1 MFGKEKGSN
10 SPKMK
15 FLSFFTLMFLLS
27 ILPSNDIK
35 EVNPTEMAKDSLTF
49 KFRRQEPFSLKRVVP
64 NSSFGVG
71 ERLEFS
77 ISYGPIVAGNAV
89 MEIKEITRY
98 NNHKCFRLV
107 STAKSNKFFSLF
119 FKVDDRVESLMDVY
133 GLFSLHFEKHLRE
146 GKYRTDR
153 YVDFDQKQHL
163 AFADGDTIPVQ
174 EYVQDALS
182 SLYYVRTLNL
192 QVGNSVFVE
201 NHSDKK
207 NYSLEVR
214 VLKRE
219 KVRVPAGEFDCL
231 VIEPMLRASGIF
243 KHKGKLTVWL
253 TDDQFKIP
261 VLMKSKVA
269 VGSIASK
276 LKKYTLGKIGK
287 Y

>member
-1 MFGKEKGSN
+1 
-10 SPKMK
+10 MK
-15 FLSFFTLMFLLS
+15 FFLLLTS
-27 ILPSNDIK
+27 VLLVWIWPWTNIRSVDSGD
-35 EVNPTEMAKDSLTF
+35 VAKDSLTL
-49 KFRRQEPFSLKRVVP
+49 KLRELAPSTLKRVVP

-77 ISYGPIVAGNAV
+77 ITYGPIVAGTAV
-89 MEIKEITRY
+89 MEVKEITRY
-98 NNHKCFRLV
+98 NDHRCFRLV
-107 STAKSNKFFSLF
+107 STAESNKFFSVF

-146 GKYRTDR
+146 GKYRADR
-153 YVDFDQKQHL
+153 YVDFDHSQRL
-163 AFADGDTIPVQ
+163 AFAAEDTIPIKQ
-174 EYVQDALS
+174 YVQDALS

-192 QVGNSVFVE
+192 HPGNSVFVE

-207 NYSLEVR
+207 NYSLEVK
-214 VLKRE
+214 VLRRE
-219 KVRVPAGEFDCL
+219 RVRVPAGEFDCL
-231 VIEPMLRASGIF
+231 VVEPMLRASGIF

-253 TDDQFKIP
+253 TDDRFRIP

-276 LKKYTLGKIGK
+276 LKGYTLGKISG

>member
-1 MFGKEKGSN
+1 
-10 SPKMK
+10 MK
-15 FLSFFTLMFLLS
+15 VLLFFILISGLS
-27 ILPSNDIK
+27 ILPSNIVPR
-35 EVNPTEMAKDSLTF
+35 VNSAQLEPDSLTP
-49 KFRRQEPFSLKRVVP
+49 RLRQLEPFALKRVVP
-64 NSSFGVG
+64 NPAFGVG
-71 ERLEFS
+71 ETLEFS
-77 ISYGPIVAGNAV
+77 ISYGPISAGEAV
-89 MEIKEITRY
+89 MEVKEIIRY
-98 NNHKCFRLV
+98 NNHKCFRLI
-107 STAKSNKFFSLF
+107 STAKSNKFFSFF
-119 FKVDDRVESLMDVY
+119 FKVDDRVESLLEVY
-133 GLFSLHFEKHLRE
+133 GLYSLHFEKHLRE
-146 GKYRTDR
+146 GKYRADR

-163 AFADGDTIPVQ
+163 AFADGDTIPIQ

-207 NYSLEVR
+207 NYSLEVK

-219 KVRVPAGEFDCL
+219 KVKVPAGEFDCL
-231 VIEPMLRASGIF
+231 VVEPILRASGIF

-276 LKKYTLGKIGK
+276 LEKYTLGKIGK

>member
-1 MFGKEKGSN
+1 MF
-10 SPKMK
+10 
-15 FLSFFTLMFLLS
+15 LLFFTLVFLLS
-27 ILPSNDIK
+27 ILPSNNVK
-35 EVNPTEMAKDSLTF
+35 EVNSTEMVKDSLSL
-49 KFRRQEPFSLKRVVP
+49 RLRQLEPFSLKRVIP
-64 NSSFGVG
+64 NSSFGIG

-77 ISYGPIVAGNAV
+77 ITYGPIVAGNAV
-89 MEIKEITRY
+89 MEIKEITKY
-98 NNHKCFRLV
+98 NNQKCFRLI

-119 FKVDDRVESLMDVY
+119 FKVDDKVESLMDVY

-146 GKYRTDR
+146 GKYRADR
-153 YVDFDQKQHL
+153 YVDFDQKRHL
-163 AFADGDTIPVQ
+163 AFADGDTIPIQ

-182 SLYYVRTLNL
+182 SLYYIRTLNL
-192 QVGNSVFVE
+192 KVGNSVFVE

-207 NYSLEVR
+207 NYTLEVK

-219 KVRVPAGEFDCL
+219 RVRVPAGEFNCL
-231 VIEPMLRASGIF
+231 VVEPMLRAGGIF
-243 KHKGKLTVWL
+243 KHKGRLTVWL

-261 VLMKSKVA
+261 VLMKSKVV

>member
-1 MFGKEKGSN
+1 
-10 SPKMK
+10 MK
-15 FLSFFTLMFLLS
+15 FFLFLTS
-27 ILPSNDIK
+27 VLLVWIWPWANIK
-35 EVNPTEMAKDSLTF
+35 SVDSGDAAKDSLTL
-49 KFRRQEPFSLKRVVP
+49 KLRELAPSTLKRVVP

-77 ISYGPIVAGNAV
+77 ISYGPIVAGTAV
-89 MEIKEITRY
+89 MEVKEITRY
-98 NNHKCFRLV
+98 NDHKCFRLV
-107 STAKSNKFFSLF
+107 STAKSNKLFSVF

-133 GLFSLHFEKHLRE
+133 GLFSLRFEKHLRE
-146 GKYRTDR
+146 GKYRADK
-153 YVDFDQKQHL
+153 YVDFDHSQHL
-163 AFADGDTIPVQ
+163 AFADGDTIPVK

-182 SLYYVRTLNL
+182 SLYYVRTFNL
-192 QVGNSVFVE
+192 HPGNSIFVE

-207 NYSLEVR
+207 NYSLEVK
-214 VLKRE
+214 VLRRE

-231 VIEPMLRASGIF
+231 VVEPMLRASGIF

-253 TDDQFKIP
+253 TDDRFRIP

-276 LKKYTLGKIGK
+276 LKNYTLGKISG

>member
-1 MFGKEKGSN
+1 MKLLLFSTLIFSSSVLPLNNVKGIN
-10 SPKMK
+10 S
-15 FLSFFTLMFLLS
+15 
-27 ILPSNDIK
+27 
-35 EVNPTEMAKDSLTF
+35 TEMVGDSLTL
-49 KFRRQEPFSLKRVVP
+49 RLRQLEPFSLKRVVP
-64 NSSFGVG
+64 NRSFGVG

-77 ISYGPIVAGNAV
+77 ITYGPLVAGEAV
-89 MEIKEITRY
+89 MKIEEITKY
-98 NNHKCFRLV
+98 NDHKCFRLV

-119 FKVDDRVESLMDVY
+119 FNVDDRVESLMDVY

-146 GKYRTDR
+146 GKYRADK
-153 YVDFDQKQHL
+153 YVDFDQEQHL
-163 AFADGDTIPVQ
+163 AFADGDTIPIQ

-192 QVGNSVFVE
+192 KVGNSVFVE

-207 NYSLEVR
+207 NYSLEVK

-219 KVRVPAGEFDCL
+219 KIRVPAGEFDCL
-231 VIEPMLRASGIF
+231 KIEPMLRASGIF

-253 TDDQFKIP
+253 TNDRFKIP

>member
-1 MFGKEKGSN
+1 
-10 SPKMK
+10 MK
-15 FLSFFTLMFLLS
+15 LFLYSTLIFFSSTLPLDS
-27 ILPSNDIK
+27 VRGVDS
-35 EVNPTEMAKDSLTF
+35 TETVGDSLTL
-49 KFRRQEPFSLKRVVP
+49 RLRQFEPYSLKRVAP
-64 NSSFGVG
+64 NRSFGVG

-77 ISYGPIVAGNAV
+77 ITYGPIVAGEAV
-89 MEIKEITRY
+89 MVIEEITKY
-98 NNHKCFRLV
+98 NDHKCFRLV
-107 STAKSNKFFSLF
+107 STAKSNKLFSVF

-146 GKYRTDR
+146 GKYRADR

-163 AFADGDTIPVQ
+163 AFADGDTIPIQ

-192 QVGNSVFVE
+192 RVGNSVFVE

-207 NYSLEVR
+207 NYSLEVK
-214 VLKRE
+214 VLRRE

-243 KHKGKLTVWL
+243 KHTGKLTVWL
-253 TDDQFKIP
+253 TDDRFKIP

-276 LKKYTLGKIGK
+276 LKEYTLGKIGK

>member
-1 MFGKEKGSN
+1 
-10 SPKMK
+10 MK
-15 FLSFFTLMFLLS
+15 LLLFFTLMFMSS
-27 ILPSNDIK
+27 ILPLNTVRGVSSSDT
-35 EVNPTEMAKDSLTF
+35 VTDSSTL
-49 KFRRQEPFSLKRVVP
+49 RPRPAGSLSLKRVAP

-98 NNHKCFRLV
+98 NDHKCFRLV
-107 STAKSNKFFSLF
+107 STAESNKFFSLF
-119 FKVDDRVESLMDVY
+119 FKVDDKVESLMDIY

-146 GKYRTDR
+146 GKYRADR

-163 AFADGDTIPVQ
+163 AFADGDTIPIQ

-182 SLYYVRTLNL
+182 SLYYVRTLHL

-207 NYSLEVR
+207 NYSLEVK

-219 KVRVPAGEFDCL
+219 KVRVPAGEFNCL
-231 VIEPMLRASGIF
+231 VVEPMLRAGGIF

-276 LKKYTLGKIGK
+276 LKKYALGKIGQ

>member
-1 MFGKEKGSN
+1 
-10 SPKMK
+10 MK
-15 FLSFFTLMFLLS
+15 LLLFFTLMFLSL
-27 ILPSNDIK
+27 ILPSNSIK
-35 EVNPTEMAKDSLTF
+35 GVNSTEMAGDSLTL
-49 KFRRQEPFSLKRVVP
+49 RLRQSEPFSLKRVVP
-64 NSSFGVG
+64 NRSFGVG

-77 ISYGPIVAGNAV
+77 ITYGPLVAGNAV
-89 MEIKEITRY
+89 MQIEEITKY
-98 NNHKCFRLV
+98 NNHKCFRLI
-107 STAKSNKFFSLF
+107 STAKSSKFFSLF

-146 GKYRTDR
+146 GKYRADR
-153 YVDFDQKQHL
+153 YVDFDQKRHL
-163 AFADGDTIPVQ
+163 AFADGDTIPIQ

-207 NYSLEVR
+207 NYSLEVK
-214 VLKRE
+214 VLRRE
-219 KVRVPAGEFDCL
+219 KIRVPAGEFDCL

-243 KHKGKLTVWL
+243 KHTGELTVWL
-253 TDDQFKIP
+253 TNDRFKIP

>member
-1 MFGKEKGSN
+1 
-10 SPKMK
+10 MK
-15 FLSFFTLMFLLS
+15 FLSFFILMFLLPIS
-27 ILPSNDIK
+27 PSNNTQK
-35 EVNPTEMAKDSLTF
+35 AQATEMTKDSLTLRL
-49 KFRRQEPFSLKRVVP
+49 RRQDPFSLKRVVP

-77 ISYGPIVAGNAV
+77 INYGPIVAGSAA
-89 MEIKEITRY
+89 MEIEEITRY

-119 FKVDDRVESLMDVY
+119 FKVNDRVESLMDVY

-146 GKYRTDR
+146 GKYRADR
-153 YVDFDQKQHL
+153 YVDFDQKRHL
-163 AFADGDTIPVQ
+163 AFADGDTMPVK

-182 SLYYVRTLNL
+182 SLYYIRTLNL

-207 NYSLEVR
+207 NYSLEVK
-214 VLKRE
+214 VLRRE

-231 VIEPMLRASGIF
+231 VVEPMLRASGIF

-276 LKKYTLGKIGK
+276 LKRYTLGKIGK

>member
-1 MFGKEKGSN
+1 
-10 SPKMK
+10 MK
-15 FLSFFTLMFLLS
+15 CLLFFTSVFLVWV
-27 ILPSNDIK
+27 LPSAGAENGNSGDM
-35 EVNPTEMAKDSLTF
+35 VTDSVTL
-49 KFRRQEPFSLKRVVP
+49 KLREPGSSSLKRVAP

-71 ERLEFS
+71 EKLEFQ
-77 ISYGPIVAGNAV
+77 ISYGPIVAGSAV
-89 MEIKEITRY
+89 MEVKEITSY
-98 NNHKCFRLV
+98 NNHRCFRLV

-119 FKVDDRVESLMDVY
+119 FKVDDRVESLVDVY

-146 GKYRTDR
+146 GKYRADR
-153 YVDFDQKQHL
+153 YVDFDQSQHL
-163 AFADGDTIPVQ
+163 AFADGDTIPVK

-182 SLYYVRTLNL
+182 SLYFVRTLNL

-214 VLKRE
+214 VLRRE

-231 VIEPMLRASGIF
+231 VIEPMMQASGIF
-243 KHKGKLTVWL
+243 KHEGKLTVWL
-253 TDDQFKIP
+253 SDDQFRIP

-276 LKKYTLGKIGK
+276 LKSYTLGKVGG